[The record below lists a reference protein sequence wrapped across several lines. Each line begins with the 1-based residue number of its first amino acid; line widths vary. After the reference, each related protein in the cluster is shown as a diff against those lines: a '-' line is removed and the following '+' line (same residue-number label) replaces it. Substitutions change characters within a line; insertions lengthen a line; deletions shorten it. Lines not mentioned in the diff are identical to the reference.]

1 MSFHPD
7 NQDDDDLYCDDEGNV
22 VNNEIDVDF
31 KRAVHLSLV
40 AFDSEIS
47 NGSNEDDDV
56 EEE

>member
-1 MSFHPD
+1 LD
-7 NQDDDDLYCDDEGNV
+7 CDDEGNV
-22 VNNEIDVDF
+22 GDNENDVDF
-31 KRAVHLSLV
+31 KRAFHLSLV